1 MKNIN
6 RIIKEEYKKLEASGK
21 EEEMFEFFEN
31 IHEEKYTIGL
41 INLSHRVLT
50 NWEDKNLLLNPKE
63 KKDEKWRK
71 FDLSSIVWLKIIQE
85 LRAFNIPLVVIETI
99 KEQICY
105 QFDFKNNDE
114 ERQFFRDLITM
125 MDEDDDIEEDA
136 FNKAAEII
144 SLKLIDFLVLEAAGF
159 QTQISL
165 LFKSDGAIMVYRESL
180 HNEFIKNE
188 EYLDFVRDHHLVI
201 SISKIIGE
209 ILSIIPENELIDSYQ
224 FLTEDEM
231 KILRAIREEK
241 NIKSLEVKIRK
252 KKKVDLIKVGK
263 EEKVDLKSRLMD
275 LIAKNGYHDIK
286 LSTENGNIVRC
297 ENVRK
302 TK

>member
-1 MKNIN
+1 MENIN
-6 RIIKEEYKKLEASGK
+6 RILKEEYKKLEASGK
-21 EEEMFEFFEN
+21 EEEIFEFFEN

-99 KEQICY
+99 KDQICY
-105 QFDFKNNDE
+105 QFDFKNNEE
-114 ERQFFRDLITM
+114 ERKFFRELIIM
-125 MDEDDDIEEDA
+125 MDEDDDLGEDA

-144 SLKLIDFLVLEAAGF
+144 SLKLIDFLVLEAAAF
-159 QTQISL
+159 HTQISL
-165 LFKSDGAIMVYRESL
+165 LFKSDGSIMVYRESM
-180 HNEFIKNE
+180 HNEFVKNE
-188 EYLDFVRDHHLVI
+188 EYLDFVRDHHMVI

-209 ILSIIPENELIDSYQ
+209 ILSIIPENELIDNYQ

-241 NIKSLEVKIRK
+241 NIKSLEVKFGK

-263 EEKVDLKSRLMD
+263 EEKIDLKSRLMD